1 MQTILRFIK
10 FSLVALFLLSVLILL
25 VPLLLAR
32 FVLFFAMKLIDTLL
46 LLARRAIQY
55 LLPNEEP
62 QPSGTGRS
70 F

>member
-1 MQTILRFIK
+1 MQTTLRSIK
-10 FSLVALFLLSVLILL
+10 YSLVALYLLSALILL

-46 LLARRAIQY
+46 LLVKKVTLY

-62 QPSGTGRS
+62 LHSGTGRS

>member
-1 MQTILRFIK
+1 MQTTLRFIK
-10 FSLVALFLLSVLILL
+10 FFPVALFLLSALILL
-25 VPLLLAR
+25 VPLLLVR

-46 LLARRAIQY
+46 LLVRKAILY

-62 QPSGTGRS
+62 LRSGTGRS